1 MYIQTALQDISPRE
15 RFLHRFATV
24 DKYISGET
32 KADIF
37 IIDGNEDIITE
48 LAEDKRDG
56 MWVIYYGKEPV
67 SFDNIDE
74 YWPDTFS
81 ERTLSFVFSA
91 LLDKVKLKK
100 DFRLHKN
107 YLDTVIDN
115 TPDLVWFK
123 DIKGSHLKVNT
134 SFCKA
139 VNKTKMQVEGRGHY
153 YIWDITPDDYSK
165 GEYVCLESEDMVIE
179 AQKPMVFDENVKTKD
194 GMRLFITTKIPIFD
208 EFQNIMGTCGIAKDI
223 TELSNISREM
233 GLFIENMPFG
243 VILSDDDDK
252 ILNINTRME
261 NFCGI
266 KRKELIGKKAYYG
279 WERKVDIIEDTP
291 EKLTEMIETKI
302 DGERKILE
310 MTKIHFTDVFK
321 KPMGIMRIFR
331 DVTSEHDL
339 KVQVEHNAN
348 TDFLTG
354 LYNRRYFYRY
364 VNTQCI
370 GKPMG
375 IVLLDLDNFKGVND
389 TYGHKAGD
397 DALVLTAQKLNEAF
411 EGDLIVRN
419 GGDEFIVL
427 IADSDVDR
435 IVNKVRSAV
444 SSLNSVFKE
453 RDEFKNVSV
462 SAGISFTEGF
472 SGDVDEIL
480 QKSDMAMYSVKRDNK
495 GSCKLYAG

>member
-1 MYIQTALQDISPRE
+1 
-15 RFLHRFATV
+15 LHRFKTV
-24 DKYISGET
+24 GEYISGET

-37 IIDGNEDIITE
+37 IIDNKEDTIAE
-48 LAEDKRDG
+48 LAKDKKDG
-56 MWVIYYGKEPV
+56 MWFIYYGKEPT

-74 YWPDTFS
+74 YWADTFS
-81 ERTLSFVFSA
+81 ERALRFNFSA

-100 DFRLHKN
+100 DFRLHRN

-123 DIKGSHLKVNT
+123 DIKGSHLKVNN

-139 VNKTKMQVEGRGHY
+139 VNKTKKQVEGRGHY
-153 YIWDITPDDYSK
+153 YIWDLTPDDYSK

-179 AQKPMVFDENVKTKD
+179 AKKPMIFDEHVKTKD
-194 GMRLFITTKIPIFD
+194 GMRLFVTTKIPIFD
-208 EFQNIMGTCGIAKDI
+208 EFESIMGTCGIAKDV

-243 VILSDDDDK
+243 VILSDDDDI

-266 KRKELIGKKAYYG
+266 RRKELIGKKAYYG
-279 WERKVDIIEDTP
+279 WDRKVEIIEDTP
-291 EKLTEMIETKI
+291 EKLTEMIETNI
-302 DGERKILE
+302 DGVRKILE

-339 KVQVEHNAN
+339 RVQVEHNAN

-364 VNTQCI
+364 VNTNCV
-370 GKPMG
+370 GKAIG

-389 TYGHKAGD
+389 TYGHQSGD
-397 DALVLTAQKLNEAF
+397 EALVLTANKLTEVF
-411 EGDLIVRN
+411 TDDLVVRN

-427 IADSDVDR
+427 IIDDDISR
-435 IVNKVRSAV
+435 IEDKVSSAV
-444 SSLNSVFKE
+444 ERLNSAFKAKS
-453 RDEFKNVSV
+453 EFEHVSV
-462 SAGISFTEGF
+462 SAGISFTESF
-472 SGDVDEIL
+472 SGDVDEIV
-480 QKSDMAMYSVKRDNK
+480 QQSDMAMYSVKRDNK
-495 GSCKLYAG
+495 GNYRLYKN